1 MNHRISQHARKRMQQ
16 RAIQPL
22 LITLIEEF
30 GTRVRQKGNTEVAFV
45 THEMVRNLMVAVE
58 RLPGVVLVTSANG
71 SVITAMHQTQRIKRN
86 P

>member
-30 GTRVRQKGNTEVAFV
+30 GTRVRQKGNTEGAFV

-58 RLPGVVLVTSANG
+58 RLPGVVLVTSDNG